1 MRRLIKAKLFLLLC
15 FLVPALLLLAA
26 CGPSDASEQIA
37 VTANFAGGQMSPT
50 TITAKQGDTV
60 TLKIESDNPGTF
72 HLHGYDLEGE
82 SGSGSPAEIQF
93 VADATGRFPLT
104 FHGSTVEAETGM
116 TMPSDGEGITSSESN
131 SAMDHGSADHGPM
144 ESTVPVEVEIAAEW
158 DSTGGLHI
166 SIETEGW
173 RWAPEEVNGDNS
185 PGAGHAHVYVDGE
198 KVGRIYGSY
207 HYLPSLE
214 PGSHEVRVSLNANE
228 HNELTWQGSPLEAS
242 TTVTAPDGGALDD
255 HQMGQT
261 LEAVRSEA
269 PMSLKILAHRDPLG
283 GYNLQVVPNGF
294 EFAQGSRLS
303 HAPGKGHAQV
313 AIDEETVSKLFVPW
327 LKLPAQGEGMHTFTV
342 SLLNN
347 EGKPYHYN
355 GIKVEESTQVYEEAK
370 ADDADSDVTGGHD
383 SSDAD
388 STGNQ
393 NGDAGGSTGHDS
405 QASAGNH
412 GGDAGSQAGADH
424 HDQSGGGGED
434 STELE
439 VGYLEVLPR

>member
-1 MRRLIKAKLFLLLC
+1 MRCLNKAKLFLLLC
-15 FLVPALLLLAA
+15 FLFPALLLLAA
-26 CGPSDASEQIA
+26 CGPSDAPQQIT
-37 VTANFAGGQMSPT
+37 VTANFAGGQMAPS
-50 TITAKQGDTV
+50 TITAKQGDTI

-82 SGSGSPAEIQF
+82 SGSGTPAEIQF
-93 VADATGRFPLT
+93 VAGATGRFPLT
-104 FHGSTVEAETGM
+104 FHGSPVGMETGM
-116 TMPSDGEGITSSESN
+116 TVPSDGDGAENAGDS
-131 SAMDHGSADHGPM
+131 SAMDHGASDHGPM
-144 ESTVPVEVEIAAEW
+144 ESTVPVEVDIATELDGA
-158 DSTGGLHI
+158 GGLHI

-214 PGSHEVRVSLNANE
+214 PGSHEVRVSLNANG
-228 HNELTWQGSPLEAS
+228 HNELTWEGRPLEAS
-242 TTVTAPDGGALDD
+242 TTVTAPGGGVLDGHHAD
-255 HQMGQT
+255 QM
-261 LEAVRSEA
+261 LEVVSAGA
-269 PMSLKILAHRDPLG
+269 PMSLDILAHEDPLG

-294 EFAQGSRLS
+294 EFAQGSGLP
-303 HAPGKGHAQV
+303 HAAGKGHAQI
-313 AIDEETVSKLFVPW
+313 AIDGETVSKLFVPW

-347 EGKPYHYN
+347 EGKPYQYN
-355 GIKVEESTQVYEEAK
+355 GNRVEESTQVHEEAK
-370 ADDADSDVTGGHD
+370 AEDADGGMAGGHD

-388 STGNQ
+388 STGHESA
-393 NGDAGGSTGHDS
+393 DEDGSSGLDS
-405 QASAGNH
+405 QAGVGHH
-412 GGDAGSQAGADH
+412 GGDAGSQAGAGH
-424 HDQSGGGGED
+424 HEQSGDGDED

>member
-1 MRRLIKAKLFLLLC
+1 MRCLIKAKLFLVLC

-26 CGPSDASEQIA
+26 CGPSDAPEQIA
-37 VTANFAGGQMSPT
+37 VTANFASGQMAPS

-104 FHGSTVEAETGM
+104 FHGSTVQAETGM
-116 TMPSDGEGITSSESN
+116 TMPSDGGGMRSSESS
-131 SAMDHGSADHGPM
+131 SAMDHGSADHGPI
-144 ESTVPVEVEIAAEW
+144 ESTVPVEVDIATEW
-158 DSTGGLHI
+158 DGAGGLHI

-214 PGSHEVRVSLNANE
+214 PGRHEVRVALNTNE
-228 HNELTWQGSPLEAS
+228 HNELTWQGRPLEAS

-255 HQMGQT
+255 HHMGQT
-261 LEAVRSEA
+261 LLPVSAEA
-269 PMSLKILAHRDPLG
+269 PMSLKILAHQDPLG

-294 EFAQGSRLS
+294 EFAQGSGLS
-303 HAPGKGHAQV
+303 HAPGKGHARLS
-313 AIDEETVSKLFVPW
+313 IDGEAVTTIFVPW
-327 LKLPAQGEGMHTFTV
+327 FNLPSQGEGMHTFTV

-347 EGKPYHYN
+347 EGTTYLYGGNP
-355 GIKVEESTQVYEEAK
+355 VEASAQVHEEAK
-370 ADDADSDVTGGHD
+370 AESANSDVADGGD
-383 SSDAD
+383 SSE
-388 STGNQ
+388 S
-393 NGDAGGSTGHDS
+393 
-405 QASAGNH
+405 ASAGHH

-424 HDQSGGGGED
+424 HDQAGGGAED